1 MIETTISLK
10 EEEVVIQI
18 LAEVG
23 SNKYTDLDEQ
33 LEEIIRRGQA
43 EIEAVYEAQAEQ
55 RMVQHRQGINFE

>member
-23 SNKYTDLDEQ
+23 SSKYTDLDE
-33 LEEIIRRGQA
+33 
-43 EIEAVYEAQAEQ
+43 
-55 RMVQHRQGINFE
+55 

>member
-23 SNKYTDLDEQ
+23 SNKYTDLDE
-33 LEEIIRRGQA
+33 
-43 EIEAVYEAQAEQ
+43 
-55 RMVQHRQGINFE
+55 